1 MIVKRG
7 NGYGVSVYDPAS
19 KRKRWVGTFATLR
32 AAREAERTAA
42 SHPRAG
48 RTETCDSF
56 AGRWVGD
63 FPRSAPATR
72 RTYTYAV
79 KRFAEDFR
87 GVPISA
93 LDRPAARAWAKATPQ
108 SNVRAVRAMFNDAIN
123 EGLHPG
129 PNPFANM
136 RLEQSRGRKD
146 LTALTE
152 PELHT
157 LADAAL
163 DVHDTYGPAFRAIIL
178 FAGYVGLRPGEL
190 CALERRDVAGDE
202 VTIRQNLDGTNQLK
216 APKNGRVRTVIL
228 PPPARDALRDVPSRL
243 DVPWLF
249 TTPRGLRLSKS
260 TLHYYWRPVRARF
273 GRNDMDFYEL
283 RHFCATHLLELGVAH
298 ADVAVQ
304 LGHTDGGALVMST
317 YGHPSEDAARS
328 RLKRAFT
335 SNVAPLSK
343 PAVGSQGGSTTGGR
357 ARVS

>member
-1 MIVKRG
+1 V
-7 NGYGVSVYDPAS
+7 D
-19 KRKRWVGTFATLR
+19 
-32 AAREAERTAA
+32 
-42 SHPRAG
+42 
-48 RTETCDSF
+48 
-56 AGRWVGD
+56 
-63 FPRSAPATR
+63 
-72 RTYTYAV
+72 
-79 KRFAEDFR
+79 
-87 GVPISA
+87 
-93 LDRPAARAWAKATPQ
+93 
-108 SNVRAVRAMFNDAIN
+108 
-123 EGLHPG
+123 
-129 PNPFANM
+129 
-136 RLEQSRGRKD
+136 
-146 LTALTE
+146 
-152 PELHT
+152 
-157 LADAAL
+157 
-163 DVHDTYGPAFRAIIL
+163 
-178 FAGYVGLRPGEL
+178 
-190 CALERRDVAGDE
+190 GDE

-343 PAVGSQGGSTTGGR
+343 PAVGSQGGSTTGR
-357 ARVS
+357 RPRTS

>member
-1 MIVKRG
+1 
-7 NGYGVSVYDPAS
+7 
-19 KRKRWVGTFATLR
+19 
-32 AAREAERTAA
+32 
-42 SHPRAG
+42 
-48 RTETCDSF
+48 
-56 AGRWVGD
+56 
-63 FPRSAPATR
+63 
-72 RTYTYAV
+72 
-79 KRFAEDFR
+79 
-87 GVPISA
+87 
-93 LDRPAARAWAKATPQ
+93 
-108 SNVRAVRAMFNDAIN
+108 MFNDAIN

-163 DVHDTYGPAFRAIIL
+163 DVHDTFGPAFRAIVL
-178 FAGYVGLRPGEL
+178 FAGCVGLRPGEL
-190 CALERRDVAGDE
+190 CALERRDIDGDE

-273 GRNDMDFYEL
+273 GRIDMDFYEL

-298 ADVAVQ
+298 AVVAVQ

-317 YGHPSEDAARS
+317 YGHPSETPRAA
-328 RLKRAFT
+328 A
-335 SNVAPLSK
+335 
-343 PAVGSQGGSTTGGR
+343 
-357 ARVS
+357 